1 MDKWRQISNT
11 FMANFEKNLVVIK
24 VTCTDC
30 LKVLSLLTRKVYLYI
45 QITETKNELKIA
57 NEN

>member
-1 MDKWRQISNT
+1 
-11 FMANFEKNLVVIK
+11 MANFEKNLVVIK

-30 LKVLSLLTRKVYLYI
+30 LKVLSLLTRKVFLYV

-57 NEN
+57 HEN